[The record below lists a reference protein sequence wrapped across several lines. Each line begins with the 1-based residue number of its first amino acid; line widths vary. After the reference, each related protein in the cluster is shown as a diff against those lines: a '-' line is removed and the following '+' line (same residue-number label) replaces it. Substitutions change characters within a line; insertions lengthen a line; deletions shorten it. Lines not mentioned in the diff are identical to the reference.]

1 MLSSFQCNQIAA
13 QIKIKNRSK
22 KLKRLI
28 LFKVLFAESQTPGS
42 DRNTR
47 R

>member
-28 LFKVLFAESQTPGS
+28 CFKVLFVESRTPENGLS
-42 DRNTR
+42 NR